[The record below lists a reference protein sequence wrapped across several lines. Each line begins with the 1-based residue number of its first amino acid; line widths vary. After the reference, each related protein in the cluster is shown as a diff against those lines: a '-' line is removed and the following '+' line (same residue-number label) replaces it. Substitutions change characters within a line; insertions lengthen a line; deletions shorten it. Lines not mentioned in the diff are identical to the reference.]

1 MQANLTSELYEATE
15 LIRETR
21 EQLAVV
27 HNMLSG
33 LPERLEDAKP
43 LKLKKRIMTD
53 KLNNHCDN
61 IVNICSAYR
70 DGKVLGHEYINQL
83 IIAVNDIITEFEEK

>member
-53 KLNNHCDN
+53 KLNVRCDE
-61 IVNICSAYR
+61 VVKLCSAYR
-70 DGKVLGHEYINQL
+70 DGKVSGHEYINQL
-83 IIAVNDIITEFEEK
+83 VCMINNIINEFEE